1 MHPYLP
7 HLLSDITAAHRTE
20 PSLPIVAKT
29 FEEQMEEV
37 ERWVAGVEEPHTLG
51 YYCGL
56 AKENF
61 PPSEQ
66 LTEEDLLLVC
76 EALKKMMYSYNI
88 GIDLPDEL
96 PAPLRYGLIVG
107 TLNEKTAIPD
117 NGVMHFDFCTGNAPE
132 CVLKEYCPCLKIWN
146 ETEDDNTSEH

>member
-7 HLLSDITAAHRTE
+7 HLLSDITAAHRAE

-29 FEEQMEEV
+29 FKEQMEEV
-37 ERWVAGVEEPHTLG
+37 ERWVAGIEEPHTLG

-61 PPSEQ
+61 PPAKQ
-66 LTEEDLLLVC
+66 LTQEDLLLVY

-88 GIDLPDEL
+88 GIDLPEEL
-96 PAPLRYGLIVG
+96 PAQFKYELTLS
-107 TLNEKTAIPD
+107 TLNEK
-117 NGVMHFDFCTGNAPE
+117 
-132 CVLKEYCPCLKIWN
+132 
-146 ETEDDNTSEH
+146 